1 MSWYKKKRSNKIDP
15 NELLKKAEHSL
26 ATTEDQQPRVNFL
39 TTWLRGRKDS
49 NGFGD
54 DFEWSLIP
62 KENKPNLEPK
72 GAQ

>member
-1 MSWYKKKRSNKIDP
+1 MSWYKKKRSNKVDP

-26 ATTEDQQPRVNFL
+26 ATTEEQQPRVSFL
-39 TTWLRGRKDS
+39 TNWLHKRNGK

-62 KENKPNLEPK
+62 KENQTNLEPK